1 MGFLFGLAVVAG
13 GIAGLVVLYVLWWYL
28 FSYSKVVVTVST
40 EAPEDFKVCPI
51 TSPLTPPLPTEN
63 THSHAI
69 NNQQETLRN
78 CKVLLGGWKPTMVAP
93 GMATQTLG
101 VAVKRTRPFVTCN
114 RELLRLADGG
124 QVGLDWFPMSS
135 NDRARY
141 ARQVRD
147 LQRQGVAV
155 PAPAASEEE
164 RPIVVVCHGLNG
176 GSNENYIR
184 HFARALQQDPRLRG
198 CRVVVMVARGLG
210 GVPMLTPTPYNA
222 GSTDDVRAAIAHL
235 HARYPRAPLLL
246 AGFSLGANVA
256 CRYVCEER
264 GRTPVAAVLAVN
276 CPFDLHASIVNLETR
291 QGAVGRYFSANMA
304 KGLARYTRK
313 NAEALRKSPYRVDL
327 RAACAARLCSEFD
340 EAGSSKMFGLAHNT
354 DYYREYSALP
364 VLREHAAAVT
374 TPTLFLAAANDC
386 MCAPEV
392 RAEVQDIVRRAGP
405 AARIALA
412 TSQNGGHLGFLEA
425 TGVHDACSWQHSWMD
440 RVGREWFANALNSYV
455 PLEQEQ
461 QQQ

>member
-1 MGFLFGLAVVAG
+1 
-13 GIAGLVVLYVLWWYL
+13 
-28 FSYSKVVVTVST
+28 
-40 EAPEDFKVCPI
+40 
-51 TSPLTPPLPTEN
+51 
-63 THSHAI
+63 
-69 NNQQETLRN
+69 
-78 CKVLLGGWKPTMVAP
+78 MVAP

-101 VAVKRTRPFVTCN
+101 VAVKRTRPAVKCN

-124 QVGLDWFPMSS
+124 QVGLDWFPMGASE
-135 NDRARY
+135 RAEY
-141 ARQVRD
+141 ARRVRD
-147 LQRQGVAV
+147 LRRAGQAV
-155 PAPAASEEE
+155 PEPAAREEE

-210 GVPMLTPTPYNA
+210 GVPLLTPRPYNA
-222 GSTDDVRAAIAHL
+222 GATDDVRAAVAHL
-235 HARYPRAPLLL
+235 HARYPHAPLLL

-264 GRTPVAAVLAVN
+264 GRAPVAAVLAVN
-276 CPFDLHASIVNLETR
+276 CPFDLHASVVHLETR
-291 QGAVGRYFSANMA
+291 QGALGRYFSANMA
-304 KGLARYTRK
+304 KGLVRYTRK
-313 NAEALRKSPYRVDL
+313 NADALRKSPYRVDL

-340 EAGSSKMFGLAHNT
+340 EAGSAKMFGLAHGT

-364 VLREHAAAVT
+364 VLRDLAAAAT

-405 AARIALA
+405 AARLALA

-425 TGVHDACSWQHSWMD
+425 TGLATACSWEHSWMD
-440 RVGREWFANALNSYV
+440 RVGREWFANALDTFV
-455 PLEQEQ
+455 PLQKDDENH
-461 QQQ
+461 